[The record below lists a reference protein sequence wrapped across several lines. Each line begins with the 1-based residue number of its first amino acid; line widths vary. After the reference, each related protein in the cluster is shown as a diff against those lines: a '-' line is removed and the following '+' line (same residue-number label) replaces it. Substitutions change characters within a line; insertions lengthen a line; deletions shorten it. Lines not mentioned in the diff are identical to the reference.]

1 MSKNEYVSLKLFGR
15 ESNRDDY
22 KEMTTLPK
30 DQLEFLQSGLKVD
43 AMDSFMYGC
52 TNLIKLPRLDNID
65 TYEVRDMGHMFVG
78 CDSLKSL
85 DLSNFDT
92 SNVKNMSYMFF
103 SCGSLPFI
111 DLSSFNT
118 SDVTHMTSM
127 FEGCKDAQFIDVS
140 SFRTLNVLAMQR
152 MFRFCTSLKYLDL
165 SKFDTSRVN
174 NMNEMFYGCTS
185 LKYLDIS
192 NFSTANIRTMKNMF
206 YRTSNLKYLII
217 NNPRLDFIPIYD
229 QNIGLPE
236 DCKILVPSE
245 SISTYQ
251 NTIGWDEYKNQ
262 FEAIEDYDI
271 IKQGDGTMEIENK
284 KYTNKYRIAPKS
296 DNWRNNYICYSD
308 DSDEVYEVKIEQSV
322 KHLFYIKAKSY
333 QDAMAKIYDHEYLIG
348 YVQET
353 EKSSKNDARIKK
365 LGKFNKIDINDN
377 SYAMMFD
384 DKVIV
389 KDGKNIKVFK
399 LKTEGEV

>member
-1 MSKNEYVSLKLFGR
+1 MSENEYVSLKLFGK

-65 TYEVRDMGHMFVG
+65 TYEVRDMGHMFEN
-78 CDSLKSL
+78 CHSLKSL

-92 SNVKNMSYMFF
+92 STVRNMSCMFS
-103 SCGSLPFI
+103 SCDSLLFI

-118 SDVTHMTSM
+118 SSVTHMSSM
-127 FEGCKDAQFIDVS
+127 FENCKNTQFIDVS
-140 SFRTLNVLAMQR
+140 SFRTYNLLAMQR

-262 FEAIEDYDI
+262 FEAIENYI
-271 IKQGDGTMEIENK
+271 ITKQGDGSMEIVKNK
-284 KYTNKYRIAPKS
+284 KYRIAPKS
-296 DNWRNNYICYSD
+296 DNWDDYICYSD
-308 DSDEVYEVKIEQSV
+308 DSEEVYEISIEQNV
-322 KHLFYIKAKSY
+322 KHLFYIKARSY
-333 QDAMAKIYDHEYLIG
+333 HDAMAKLFDHKSLIG
-348 YVQET
+348 HVQEA
-353 EKSSKNDARIKK
+353 EKCSENDTRIKK
-365 LGKFNKIDINDN
+365 LGKFNKIDINDD
-377 SYAMMFD
+377 SYAMAFD
-384 DKVIV
+384 DKIIV
-389 KDGKNIKVFK
+389 KDGEKIKVFK
-399 LKTEGEV
+399 SKTEGEL